1 MVLKMPAMQELT
13 EGYKDLILVLAVPG
27 LYSLMVLAGRRL
39 KQIGRAHV

>member
-1 MVLKMPAMQELT
+1 MQELT

-39 KQIGRAHV
+39 KRRHGVRLGWL